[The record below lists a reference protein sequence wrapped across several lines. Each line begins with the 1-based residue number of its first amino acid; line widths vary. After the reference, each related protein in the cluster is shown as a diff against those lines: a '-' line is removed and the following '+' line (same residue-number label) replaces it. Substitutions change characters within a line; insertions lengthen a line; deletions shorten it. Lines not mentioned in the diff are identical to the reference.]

1 MGAYRGFMNNLD
13 VINLVKGVTTGVRL
27 CMPSPAYEDLKR
39 FSQQF
44 SYNLD
49 SIKEDFL
56 KVSETTDTMNKIK
69 ALDQQGLALVL
80 AHNAY
85 TVGAAL
91 TGCMYTN
98 PEDYDPVH
106 TLACITDALACI
118 LVLKE
123 LKGVTE

>member
-1 MGAYRGFMNNLD
+1 MLNTDLLLIVRK
-13 VINLVKGVTTGVRL
+13 VVTGID
-27 CMPSPAYEDLKR
+27 CMKPDTAYESL
-39 FSQQF
+39 SNLCTQF

-49 SIKEDFL
+49 NIKEDFL

>member
-1 MGAYRGFMNNLD
+1 MLNTDLLLIVRIVVTGIDCMNPDTAYKSLSNYC
-13 VINLVKGVTTGVRL
+13 T
-27 CMPSPAYEDLKR
+27 
-39 FSQQF
+39 QF

-49 SIKEDFL
+49 NIKANFL
-56 KVSETTDTMNKIK
+56 KVSDLTDTIHKLK
-69 ALDQQGLALVL
+69 ELDQQELALVL

-118 LVLKE
+118 LVLQE
-123 LKGVTE
+123 LKESK

>member
-1 MGAYRGFMNNLD
+1 MLNTDLLYIVRSVVTGIDCMKPDAAYKSLSNFC
-13 VINLVKGVTTGVRL
+13 T
-27 CMPSPAYEDLKR
+27 
-39 FSQQF
+39 QF

-49 SIKEDFL
+49 NIKEDFL

>member
-1 MGAYRGFMNNLD
+1 MLNTDLLLIVRK
-13 VINLVKGVTTGVRL
+13 VVTGID
-27 CMPSPAYEDLKR
+27 CMDPDTAYESLSN
-39 FSQQF
+39 FCTQF
-44 SYNLD
+44 SYNLGN
-49 SIKEDFL
+49 IKEDFL
-56 KVSETTDTMNKIK
+56 KISETTDTMNKIK

>member
-1 MGAYRGFMNNLD
+1 MNNTGFLTLIKHIVQD
-13 VINLVKGVTTGVRL
+13 IQKCNTTSLARAFKFLGEY
-27 CMPSPAYEDLKR
+27 ST
-39 FSQQF
+39 QF

-56 KVSETTDTMNKIK
+56 KVSDPTEMVQKLK
-69 ALDQQGLALVL
+69 ELDQQGLALVL

-123 LKGVTE
+123 LKEV

>member
-1 MGAYRGFMNNLD
+1 MNNLD
-13 VINLVKGVTTGVRL
+13 LIILVRGVTTGIRL
-27 CMPSPAYEDLKR
+27 NMPSPAYEDLQC
-39 FSQQF
+39 FSNQF

-56 KVSETTDTMNKIK
+56 KVSDLASTVQKLKE
-69 ALDQQGLALVL
+69 LDQQGLALVL
-80 AHNAY
+80 AHNSY

>member
-1 MGAYRGFMNNLD
+1 MNNVELIGLVQTIVKDINNNEVPTLSRAYRFLAEYS
-13 VINLVKGVTTGVRL
+13 R
-27 CMPSPAYEDLKR
+27 
-39 FSQQF
+39 QF

-56 KVSETTDTMNKIK
+56 KVSDLTDTVHKLK
-69 ALDQQGLALVL
+69 ELEQQELSLVL
-80 AHNAY
+80 VHNAY

-98 PEDYDPVH
+98 PEDYDAVH

>member
-1 MGAYRGFMNNLD
+1 MLNTDLLLIVRK
-13 VINLVKGVTTGVRL
+13 VVTGID
-27 CMPSPAYEDLKR
+27 CMKPDTAYESLSN
-39 FSQQF
+39 FCTQF
-44 SYNLD
+44 SYDLD
-49 SIKEDFL
+49 NIKEDFL

-85 TVGAAL
+85 TVGTAL

-98 PEDYDPVH
+98 PEDYDSVH

-123 LKGVTE
+123 LKGDTE

>member
-1 MGAYRGFMNNLD
+1 MVGDVSRSIRLNKPYSAY
-13 VINLVKGVTTGVRL
+13 LV
-27 CMPSPAYEDLKR
+27 LKR

-56 KVSETTDTMNKIK
+56 KVSNLTDTVQKLK
-69 ALDQQGLALVL
+69 ALDQQGLTLVL
-80 AHNAY
+80 THNSY
-85 TVGAAL
+85 TIGAAL

-106 TLACITDALACI
+106 TLACITDTLACI
-118 LVLKE
+118 LVLQE
-123 LKGVTE
+123 LKGDTE

>member
-1 MGAYRGFMNNLD
+1 MNNLD
-13 VINLVKGVTTGVRL
+13 VIILVDGITNGIRVQKVG
-27 CMPSPAYEDLKR
+27 SAYEDLQW
-39 FSQQF
+39 FSNQF
-44 SYNLD
+44 NYNLD

-56 KVSETTDTMNKIK
+56 KVSDLTDTVQKLK